1 MRDTKIKIRIFISSI
16 LFMMA
21 ISLFAVEPYVSDVY
35 SSIDNAFT
43 NNDKNNLDR
52 ILSGYQNDKNYYLM
66 ENYTLK
72 KIRRLIIDKEY
83 DFAMDSILI
92 VIENNIDNESA
103 VEMYSS
109 ISDAYDLQKKYEENQ
124 AMLKKREEERLAII
138 KESERPAVEKE
149 YEKISTEKGK
159 TVYTTKVDKR
169 ELSYSWD
176 GALGLVDLGYITS
189 ADGGISLLN
198 YGISLDFNYVYDFD
212 YVSFGI
218 DGSAAIKFLKFMD
231 TGSNLSLLADLQ
243 LIPKLSIRK
252 FSKNFFLR
260 MGVAGFITGKTD
272 NISSLP
278 ESQWKTYQILKK
290 TNGDNSIQGTFITPA
305 VGVQI
310 ADLSLGI
317 MKFDLAVDY
326 YPGHLYT
333 NNLNFAAGAEANLT
347 IEFAKLD
354 EIRLFFNIGLKD
366 KFLLKDTGIENRAD
380 FVLAI
385 GVGNVNK

>member
-260 MGVAGFITGKTD
+260 MG
-272 NISSLP
+272 
-278 ESQWKTYQILKK
+278 
-290 TNGDNSIQGTFITPA
+290 
-305 VGVQI
+305 
-310 ADLSLGI
+310 
-317 MKFDLAVDY
+317 
-326 YPGHLYT
+326 
-333 NNLNFAAGAEANLT
+333 
-347 IEFAKLD
+347 
-354 EIRLFFNIGLKD
+354 
-366 KFLLKDTGIENRAD
+366 
-380 FVLAI
+380 
-385 GVGNVNK
+385 